1 MTTNQ
6 SVELPKTYD
15 PTATETDIYALWETG
30 GYFSPQARPHGDPD
44 AGPFVIIMPPPNVTG
59 ALHLGHGITDTVE
72 DALIRWHRMLG
83 EETLWVPGLDH
94 AGIATQSVVEREL
107 AKEGISRHDLGREE
121 FLERVWAWVHRY
133 RSRIEDQLRRMGC
146 SCDWDRAVFTLDDGP
161 HRAVRQTFFNLYSDG
176 KIYRNERIINWDPQ
190 MRTALS
196 DVEVE
201 YEEQQGH
208 LWYVRYPFLDDAGNE
223 LDDGVMIATTRP
235 ETIPADVAVAV
246 NPKDERWANAVGREV
261 RLPLPGFTRRL
272 PVIADEGVE
281 IDFGTGAL
289 KITPGHDPLD
299 FEIGQRHGLETIVA
313 IGWDGAMTEEA
324 GRYVGMDRDACR
336 DKAVEDLEAG
346 GYLIKTEEHLHNVGH
361 SQRSGV
367 VVEPLVSNQ
376 WFVDTNEMAAKA
388 AAAVRDGSVR
398 IVPQRSTAVYL
409 QWMDNIRPWCISRQL
424 WWGHRIP
431 AWYCMDCDGG
441 QIIVKLGLQPD
452 GTEPAGTVPEL
463 LEQGFT
469 HQQIV
474 GAADEVTIDKGA
486 EPRVLLEDPDPAA
499 CEKCGGLLI
508 QDADVLDTWFSSG
521 LWTHSTLGWPDE
533 TADLARYYPSSVM
546 ETGYDILFFWVAR
559 MVMLG
564 LYNMGQPP
572 YETVYLHG
580 IIRDAQGRK
589 MSKSLDNVVDPL
601 EKADEFGMDALRFT
615 LATSSSPGN
624 DMRLTDERLEG
635 GRNFANKIWNG
646 ARFVLGEIGAAE
658 AASSNQG
665 RTAGGPAPSTL
676 EDRWI
681 LSRLERLVAD
691 VDDLLKQ
698 FQLGEAGRQI
708 NDFLWSEFFDWYV
721 EASKVRLRAGDST
734 PLPVLAHVLDQG
746 LRLLHPFMPFLT
758 EAVWQHLRPHLH
770 EVDAP
775 ALIVAPYPQPGAAPR
790 DQAAERQFG
799 ALQDVVRAIRQVRAE
814 YGVEAARWVETY
826 VAPTATSDGA
836 LDAISERAEVL
847 ETLARVRPLHILAE
861 RAEAPDEQ
869 VVTSVLERA
878 EVILPLGSLVDFD
891 QERARLSKEIE
902 ETDSYLGKVEA
913 KLANDGFRNNAPE
926 DVVAREEERQR
937 ELTTKLAG
945 LRDRLASIS

>member
-1 MTTNQ
+1 
-6 SVELPKTYD
+6 
-15 PTATETDIYALWETG
+15 
-30 GYFSPQARPHGDPD
+30 
-44 AGPFVIIMPPPNVTG
+44 
-59 ALHLGHGITDTVE
+59 
-72 DALIRWHRMLG
+72 
-83 EETLWVPGLDH
+83 
-94 AGIATQSVVEREL
+94 
-107 AKEGISRHDLGREE
+107 
-121 FLERVWAWVHRY
+121 
-133 RSRIEDQLRRMGC
+133 
-146 SCDWDRAVFTLDDGP
+146 
-161 HRAVRQTFFNLYSDG
+161 
-176 KIYRNERIINWDPQ
+176 
-190 MRTALS
+190 
-196 DVEVE
+196 
-201 YEEQQGH
+201 
-208 LWYVRYPFLDDAGNE
+208 
-223 LDDGVMIATTRP
+223 
-235 ETIPADVAVAV
+235 
-246 NPKDERWANAVGREV
+246 
-261 RLPLPGFTRRL
+261 
-272 PVIADEGVE
+272 
-281 IDFGTGAL
+281 
-289 KITPGHDPLD
+289 
-299 FEIGQRHGLETIVA
+299 
-313 IGWDGAMTEEA
+313 
-324 GRYVGMDRDACR
+324 
-336 DKAVEDLEAG
+336 
-346 GYLIKTEEHLHNVGH
+346 
-361 SQRSGV
+361 
-367 VVEPLVSNQ
+367 
-376 WFVDTNEMAAKA
+376 MAAQA

-398 IVPQRSTAVYL
+398 IVPERSTAVYL
-409 QWMDNIRPWCISRQL
+409 QWLDNIRPWCISRQL

-474 GAADEVTIDKGA
+474 EAADEVTIDKGA

-499 CEKCGGLLI
+499 CEKCGGLLM
-508 QDADVLDTWFSSG
+508 QDPDVLDTWFSSG
-521 LWTHSTLGWPDE
+521 LWTHSTLGWPEGTD
-533 TADLARYYPSSVM
+533 DLARYYPSSVM

-564 LYNMGQPP
+564 AYNMGQPP
-572 YETVYLHG
+572 FETVYLHG

-646 ARFVLGEIGAAE
+646 ARFVLGEIGE
-658 AASSNQG
+658 
-665 RTAGGPAPSTL
+665 RTVGDPEPATL

-681 LSRLERLVAD
+681 LSRLERLVTD

-721 EASKVRLRAGDST
+721 EASKVRLRAGDAT

-770 EVDAP
+770 DVDAP
-775 ALIVAPYPQPGAAPR
+775 ALIVAPYPQPGAAAR

-836 LDAISERAEVL
+836 LDAISERSEVL
-847 ETLARVRPLHILAE
+847 ETLARVRPLHVLAE
-861 RAEAPDEQ
+861 RGEAPDEQ

-902 ETDSYLGKVEA
+902 ETESYLSKVEA
-913 KLANDGFRNNAPE
+913 KLANDGFRNNAPAA
-926 DVVAREEERQR
+926 VVAREEERQR